1 MINPPNEASVM
12 LRRLYRAM
20 LRWYCRKTF
29 TLWQRLGLHVT
40 RCHFYEPIPDTREL
54 DNSIWENRSGLVGID
69 VDEGTQLD
77 LLSHFKTA
85 FKDEYDQFPREKTGV
100 PYDYYVHN
108 DMFEAVDA
116 EILYCMI
123 RHFKPRR
130 LIEIGSGYSTLVVAK
145 ALLNNQKDHN
155 SHPCECIVI
164 DPFPNRIVRKG
175 IAGVSRLV
183 PEPVQKVP
191 LAEFE
196 KLRETDM
203 LLIDSSHVLKIGS
216 DVEYEYLEI
225 LPRLNEGV
233 LVSFHDIFLPAEY
246 RKTWVMKDHCFWNEQ
261 YLLQAFLAFNTS
273 FRILWA
279 GSYMHLKHSEEL
291 RDAFPS
297 YDQVRDWP
305 GSFWI
310 RRV

>member
-1 MINPPNEASVM
+1 M
-12 LRRLYRAM
+12 LRKLYGAM

-29 TLWQRLGLHVT
+29 TFWQRLGLHIT

-54 DNSIWENRSGLVGID
+54 GDSVWEKRSALAGID
-69 VDEGTQLD
+69 IDEGTQLD
-77 LLSHFKTA
+77 LLSRFKTE
-85 FKDEYDQFPREKTGV
+85 FQQEYEQFPREKTGV
-100 PYDYYVHN
+100 PGDYYVHN
-108 DMFEAVDA
+108 DMFEAVDG

-130 LIEIGSGYSTLVVAK
+130 LIEIGSGYSTLLAAK
-145 ALLNNQKDHN
+145 ALLNNKKNDNNH
-155 SHPCECIVI
+155 SCEFTVI
-164 DPFPNRIVRKG
+164 DPFPHRMLRKG

-183 PEPVQKVP
+183 AEPVQKVP

-196 KLRETDM
+196 KLREKDM

-225 LPRLNEGV
+225 LPRLNKGV
-233 LVSFHDIFLPAEY
+233 FVSFHDIFLPAEY
-246 RKTWVMKDHCFWNEQ
+246 RKGWVMKDHCFWNEQ

-279 GSYMHLKHSEEL
+279 GSYMHLNHSDKL

-297 YDQVRDWP
+297 YDQARDWP
-305 GSFWI
+305 GGFWI
-310 RRV
+310 RRM

>member
-1 MINPPNEASVM
+1 
-12 LRRLYRAM
+12 M

-29 TLWQRLGLHVT
+29 TFWQRLGLHIT
-40 RCHFYEPIPDTREL
+40 PCHFYQPIPDTREL
-54 DNSIWENRSGLVGID
+54 DNRVWENRSALVGID

-85 FKDEYDQFPREKTGV
+85 FKEEYDQFPREKTGV

-108 DMFEAVDA
+108 GMFEAVDA

-123 RHFKPRR
+123 RHFKPSR
-130 LIEIGSGYSTLVVAK
+130 LIEIGSGYSTLLVAK
-145 ALLNNQKDHN
+145 ALLNNKKNHN
-155 SHPCECIVI
+155 DYSYEFTAI
-164 DPFPNRIVRKG
+164 DPFPNRILRKG
-175 IAGVSRLV
+175 ITGLSRLV

-196 KLRETDM
+196 KLREKDM

-225 LPRLNEGV
+225 LPRLNKGV

-246 RKTWVMKDHCFWNEQ
+246 RKGWVMRDHCFWNEQ
-261 YLLQAFLAFNTS
+261 YLLQAFLAFNSS

-279 GSYMHLKHSEEL
+279 GSYMHLIHSEKL

-297 YDQVRDWP
+297 YDQERDWP

-310 RRV
+310 RKM